1 MALLALHDKRHV
13 LPVLEQHLQG
23 KVKSFVTEKPTT
35 PIASPNMVLLQWRR
49 TQDTT
54 EHVTLEGAVV
64 LGEEAILGCSGWDLL
79 NFMFGSDVQC
89 LCIVGCFFDDSHV
102 SNRSKDPKG
111 SLRHHGST
119 LIVNMSPTA
128 SQIRDHCSR
137 ASWEIVTNLPGQ
149 YLGPQWP

>member
-79 NFMFGSDVQC
+79 NFMFGSDIMDQHSLSTC
-89 LCIVGCFFDDSHV
+89 LPQPHKSEITAAEHRG
-102 SNRSKDPKG
+102 RSSRTCLGSIWDPSG
-111 SLRHHGST
+111 PETSLGAWQT
-119 LIVNMSPTA
+119 QEA
-128 SQIRDHCSR
+128 K
-137 ASWEIVTNLPGQ
+137 LPCL
-149 YLGPQWP
+149 LG